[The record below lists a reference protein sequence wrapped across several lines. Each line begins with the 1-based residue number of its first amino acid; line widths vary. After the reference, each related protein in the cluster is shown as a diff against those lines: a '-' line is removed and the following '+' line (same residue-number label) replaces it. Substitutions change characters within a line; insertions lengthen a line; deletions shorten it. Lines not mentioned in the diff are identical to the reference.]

1 MLRCA
6 RPPIG
11 LKPFACARDPSV
23 PAPKEGQKR
32 PKVPMQKPSKNAAQ
46 TSASPYTASALRT
59 LATEASGLSALS
71 AAFNG
76 ELGRSFTEAVEKIR
90 GVSGPRAETGR
101 VIVTG
106 MGKSGHVGRKIAST
120 LSSTGTPAYFVHPGE
135 ASHGDLGVIS
145 DKTDIILALSWS
157 GETAE
162 LRDLIDYA
170 KRFRVPLIAITS
182 QANSALAQAAN
193 FSLILPAAPEACPNG
208 LAPTTS
214 TLMQLALGDA
224 LAVALLES
232 RGFTAL
238 DFKALHP
245 GGKLGASLT
254 FVRDIMHAGEKLPL
268 VKTGT
273 LMSDAIVEM
282 SAKGFGCV
290 GVMDS
295 AGNLS
300 GIVTDGDLR
309 RHMRADLLSSTVDQV
324 MTRNPKSARS
334 DQLASEVLE
343 HLNASNITALFVVE
357 NKKPVGLV
365 HLHDLLRIGVA

>member
-1 MLRCA
+1 
-6 RPPIG
+6 
-11 LKPFACARDPSV
+11 
-23 PAPKEGQKR
+23 
-32 PKVPMQKPSKNAAQ
+32 MQKPKQNAVSPAA
-46 TSASPYTASALRT
+46 SAHMASALRT
-59 LATEASGLSALS
+59 LSTEASGLSALA
-71 AAFNG
+71 AAFEN
-76 ELGRSFTEAVEKIR
+76 ELGQSFSDAVEKIR
-90 GVSGPRAETGR
+90 AVCGPRGEAGR

-145 DKTDIILALSWS
+145 DRSDVILALSWS

-170 KRFRVPLIAITS
+170 KRFRVALIAITS
-182 QANSALAQAAN
+182 QKNSALAQAATIA
-193 FSLILPAAPEACPNG
+193 LIIPAAQEACPHG

-254 FVRDIMHAGEKLPL
+254 FIRDVMHSGERLPL
-268 VKTGT
+268 VKSGA
-273 LMSDAIVEM
+273 LMSHAIVEM

-290 GVMDS
+290 GVLDQ
-295 AGNLS
+295 AGNLA

-309 RHMRADLLSSTVDQV
+309 RHMRADLLSSKVDDV
-324 MTRNPKSARS
+324 MTHNPKSARP
-334 DQLASEVLE
+334 DQLAAEVLE
-343 HLNASNITALFVVE
+343 TLNASNITALFVVE
-357 NKKPVGLV
+357 NKKPLGLV